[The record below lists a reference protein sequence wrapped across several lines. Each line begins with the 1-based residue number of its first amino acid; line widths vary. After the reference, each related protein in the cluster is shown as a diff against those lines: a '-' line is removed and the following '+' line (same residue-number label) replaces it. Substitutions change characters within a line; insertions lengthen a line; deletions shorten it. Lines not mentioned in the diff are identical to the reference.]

1 MTIRRRL
8 ARSNLVMILI
18 PVAIAAVLLLLGGG
32 LALLLLERVWLPRLG
47 LSFAALHE
55 TGEQLETAFAGAKAL
70 AAIYA
75 GTVILALLATVA
87 FTNFY
92 LTRSLFRHISAPLQ
106 TLVAGVERIRGG
118 NLESPIG
125 YTAEDEFKPA
135 CDAVDAMAA
144 RLKASLDAQSRQ
156 QQRQELI
163 AGMSHDLKSPLTS
176 IRAYTEGLLDGVAK
190 DEAARTRYLQTIYAK
205 ESELEALVNRLFS
218 FAKLDL
224 DEAPADLVPL
234 DIAGTLQSIV
244 DSCDAEALDVRL
256 GELPEGRVLAD
267 RELLTRSIANLL
279 DNSRKYG
286 AGHAIVSAEVTAKD
300 VCISATD
307 NGPGV
312 DPAQLEKIFKNGV
325 ELPLKNREYELLLF
339 LMRHPGQVFS
349 REDLYEMI
357 WGLESMGDNITVAVH
372 IGRIR
377 EKLEDDPASPK
388 LLQTVWG
395 VGYRLRT
402 DAVYTLFENPLS
414 VF

>member
-144 RLKASLDAQSRQ
+144 QLKASLDAQSRQQ

-267 RELLTRSIANLL
+267 RGLLTRSIANLL

-395 VGYRLRT
+395 VGSRLRT
-402 DAVYTLFENPLS
+402 DAV
-414 VF
+414 

>member
-176 IRAYTEGLLDGVAK
+176 IRAYTEGLLDSVAK

-300 VCISATD
+300 VCISVTD

-402 DAVYTLFENPLS
+402 DAV
-414 VF
+414 

>member
-300 VCISATD
+300 VCISVSD

-312 DPAQLEKIFKNGV
+312 DPAQLEKILKNGV

-402 DAVYTLFENPLS
+402 DAV
-414 VF
+414 

>member
-18 PVAIAAVLLLLGGG
+18 PVAISAVLLLGGG
-32 LALLLLERVWLPRLG
+32 LALLLPERVWLPRLG

-118 NLESPIG
+118 DLEGPIG

-190 DEAARTRYLQTIYAK
+190 DEAARTQFKLCLKILYLFFKRVVYF
-205 ESELEALVNRLFS
+205 EA
-218 FAKLDL
+218 
-224 DEAPADLVPL
+224 
-234 DIAGTLQSIV
+234 
-244 DSCDAEALDVRL
+244 
-256 GELPEGRVLAD
+256 
-267 RELLTRSIANLL
+267 
-279 DNSRKYG
+279 
-286 AGHAIVSAEVTAKD
+286 
-300 VCISATD
+300 
-307 NGPGV
+307 
-312 DPAQLEKIFKNGV
+312 
-325 ELPLKNREYELLLF
+325 
-339 LMRHPGQVFS
+339 
-349 REDLYEMI
+349 
-357 WGLESMGDNITVAVH
+357 
-372 IGRIR
+372 
-377 EKLEDDPASPK
+377 
-388 LLQTVWG
+388 
-395 VGYRLRT
+395 
-402 DAVYTLFENPLS
+402 
-414 VF
+414 

>member
-156 QQRQELI
+156 QQQQELI

-300 VCISATD
+300 VCISVTD

-402 DAVYTLFENPLS
+402 DAV
-414 VF
+414 

>member
-106 TLVAGVERIRGG
+106 TLVAGVERIRGS

-144 RLKASLDAQSRQ
+144 RLKASLDAQSRQQ

-205 ESELEALVNRLFS
+205 ESELEAPVNRLFS

-286 AGHAIVSAEVTAKD
+286 AGYAIVSAEVTAKD
-300 VCISATD
+300 VCISVTD

-402 DAVYTLFENPLS
+402 DAV
-414 VF
+414 

>member
-18 PVAIAAVLLLLGGG
+18 PVAIAAVLLPLGGG

-55 TGEQLETAFAGAKAL
+55 TGEQLETAFAGAKAF

-118 NLESPIG
+118 DLESPIG

-190 DEAARTRYLQTIYAK
+190 DEAARTTISK
-205 ESELEALVNRLFS
+205 
-218 FAKLDL
+218 
-224 DEAPADLVPL
+224 
-234 DIAGTLQSIV
+234 
-244 DSCDAEALDVRL
+244 
-256 GELPEGRVLAD
+256 
-267 RELLTRSIANLL
+267 
-279 DNSRKYG
+279 SRFPR
-286 AGHAIVSAEVTAKD
+286 ACS
-300 VCISATD
+300 
-307 NGPGV
+307 
-312 DPAQLEKIFKNGV
+312 
-325 ELPLKNREYELLLF
+325 
-339 LMRHPGQVFS
+339 S
-349 REDLYEMI
+349 R
-357 WGLESMGDNITVAVH
+357 A
-372 IGRIR
+372 
-377 EKLEDDPASPK
+377 
-388 LLQTVWG
+388 
-395 VGYRLRT
+395 
-402 DAVYTLFENPLS
+402 
-414 VF
+414 

>member
-32 LALLLLERVWLPRLG
+32 LALLLLERVGRPRLG

-75 GTVILALLATVA
+75 GTVILAVA

-156 QQRQELI
+156 QQQRQELI

-190 DEAARTRYLQTIYAK
+190 DEAARTTISK
-205 ESELEALVNRLFS
+205 
-218 FAKLDL
+218 
-224 DEAPADLVPL
+224 
-234 DIAGTLQSIV
+234 
-244 DSCDAEALDVRL
+244 
-256 GELPEGRVLAD
+256 
-267 RELLTRSIANLL
+267 
-279 DNSRKYG
+279 SRFPR
-286 AGHAIVSAEVTAKD
+286 ACSSHA
-300 VCISATD
+300 
-307 NGPGV
+307 
-312 DPAQLEKIFKNGV
+312 
-325 ELPLKNREYELLLF
+325 
-339 LMRHPGQVFS
+339 
-349 REDLYEMI
+349 
-357 WGLESMGDNITVAVH
+357 
-372 IGRIR
+372 
-377 EKLEDDPASPK
+377 
-388 LLQTVWG
+388 
-395 VGYRLRT
+395 
-402 DAVYTLFENPLS
+402 
-414 VF
+414 

>member
-75 GTVILALLATVA
+75 GTVILALLAAVA

-118 NLESPIG
+118 DLESPIG

-135 CDAVDAMAA
+135 CDAVDTMAA

-190 DEAARTRYLQTIYAK
+190 DEAARTRYIEKPFSPSVLVARVKAHLAQVERLQPSPSTSAASAK
-205 ESELEALVNRLFS
+205 SSRTTRPARSSCRLS
-218 FAKLDL
+218 
-224 DEAPADLVPL
+224 
-234 DIAGTLQSIV
+234 
-244 DSCDAEALDVRL
+244 
-256 GELPEGRVLAD
+256 
-267 RELLTRSIANLL
+267 
-279 DNSRKYG
+279 G
-286 AGHAIVSAEVTAKD
+286 A
-300 VCISATD
+300 SAT
-307 NGPGV
+307 GC
-312 DPAQLEKIFKNGV
+312 ARTQFKLCLKI
-325 ELPLKNREYELLLF
+325 LYLLF
-339 LMRHPGQVFS
+339 KCVIYP
-349 REDLYEMI
+349 
-357 WGLESMGDNITVAVH
+357 
-372 IGRIR
+372 
-377 EKLEDDPASPK
+377 
-388 LLQTVWG
+388 
-395 VGYRLRT
+395 
-402 DAVYTLFENPLS
+402 
-414 VF
+414 

>member
-8 ARSNLVMILI
+8 AHSNLVMILI

-402 DAVYTLFENPLS
+402 DAV
-414 VF
+414 

>member
-1 MTIRRRL
+1 MTIRRCL

-55 TGEQLETAFAGAKAL
+55 TGEQLETAFAGAKAF

-75 GTVILALLATVA
+75 GTVILAMLATVA

-118 NLESPIG
+118 DLESPIG

-190 DEAARTRYLQTIYAK
+190 DEAARTTISK
-205 ESELEALVNRLFS
+205 
-218 FAKLDL
+218 
-224 DEAPADLVPL
+224 
-234 DIAGTLQSIV
+234 
-244 DSCDAEALDVRL
+244 
-256 GELPEGRVLAD
+256 
-267 RELLTRSIANLL
+267 
-279 DNSRKYG
+279 SRFPR
-286 AGHAIVSAEVTAKD
+286 ACS
-300 VCISATD
+300 
-307 NGPGV
+307 
-312 DPAQLEKIFKNGV
+312 
-325 ELPLKNREYELLLF
+325 
-339 LMRHPGQVFS
+339 S
-349 REDLYEMI
+349 R
-357 WGLESMGDNITVAVH
+357 A
-372 IGRIR
+372 
-377 EKLEDDPASPK
+377 
-388 LLQTVWG
+388 
-395 VGYRLRT
+395 
-402 DAVYTLFENPLS
+402 
-414 VF
+414 

>member
-1 MTIRRRL
+1 MR
-8 ARSNLVMILI
+8 ARLI

-377 EKLEDDPASPK
+377 EKLEADPASPK

-402 DAVYTLFENPLS
+402 DAV
-414 VF
+414 

>member
-18 PVAIAAVLLLLGGG
+18 PVAIAAVLLLLSGG

-55 TGEQLETAFAGAKAL
+55 TGEQLETAFAGAKAF

-75 GTVILALLATVA
+75 GTVILALLVTVA

-118 NLESPIG
+118 DLESPIG

-190 DEAARTRYLQTIYAK
+190 DEAARTQ
-205 ESELEALVNRLFS
+205 F
-218 FAKLDL
+218 KLCL
-224 DEAPADLVPL
+224 
-234 DIAGTLQSIV
+234 
-244 DSCDAEALDVRL
+244 
-256 GELPEGRVLAD
+256 
-267 RELLTRSIANLL
+267 
-279 DNSRKYG
+279 
-286 AGHAIVSAEVTAKD
+286 
-300 VCISATD
+300 
-307 NGPGV
+307 
-312 DPAQLEKIFKNGV
+312 KI
-325 ELPLKNREYELLLF
+325 LYLLF
-339 LMRHPGQVFS
+339 KCV
-349 REDLYEMI
+349 
-357 WGLESMGDNITVAVH
+357 
-372 IGRIR
+372 
-377 EKLEDDPASPK
+377 
-388 LLQTVWG
+388 
-395 VGYRLRT
+395 
-402 DAVYTLFENPLS
+402 VYP
-414 VF
+414 

>member
-18 PVAIAAVLLLLGGG
+18 PVAISAVLLLLGGG

-55 TGEQLETAFAGAKAL
+55 TGEQLETAFAGAKAF

-118 NLESPIG
+118 DLESPIG

-144 RLKASLDAQSRQ
+144 RLKASLEAQSRQ

-190 DEAARTRYLQTIYAK
+190 DEAARTTISK
-205 ESELEALVNRLFS
+205 
-218 FAKLDL
+218 
-224 DEAPADLVPL
+224 
-234 DIAGTLQSIV
+234 
-244 DSCDAEALDVRL
+244 
-256 GELPEGRVLAD
+256 
-267 RELLTRSIANLL
+267 
-279 DNSRKYG
+279 SRFPR
-286 AGHAIVSAEVTAKD
+286 ACS
-300 VCISATD
+300 
-307 NGPGV
+307 
-312 DPAQLEKIFKNGV
+312 
-325 ELPLKNREYELLLF
+325 
-339 LMRHPGQVFS
+339 S
-349 REDLYEMI
+349 R
-357 WGLESMGDNITVAVH
+357 A
-372 IGRIR
+372 
-377 EKLEDDPASPK
+377 
-388 LLQTVWG
+388 
-395 VGYRLRT
+395 
-402 DAVYTLFENPLS
+402 
-414 VF
+414 

>member
-1 MTIRRRL
+1 MTIRRCL

-55 TGEQLETAFAGAKAL
+55 TGEQLETAFAGAKAF

-118 NLESPIG
+118 DLESPIG

-190 DEAARTRYLQTIYAK
+190 DEAARTQFKLCLKILYL
-205 ESELEALVNRLFS
+205 F
-218 FAKLDL
+218 
-224 DEAPADLVPL
+224 
-234 DIAGTLQSIV
+234 
-244 DSCDAEALDVRL
+244 
-256 GELPEGRVLAD
+256 
-267 RELLTRSIANLL
+267 
-279 DNSRKYG
+279 
-286 AGHAIVSAEVTAKD
+286 
-300 VCISATD
+300 
-307 NGPGV
+307 
-312 DPAQLEKIFKNGV
+312 FKCV
-325 ELPLKNREYELLLF
+325 
-339 LMRHPGQVFS
+339 
-349 REDLYEMI
+349 
-357 WGLESMGDNITVAVH
+357 
-372 IGRIR
+372 
-377 EKLEDDPASPK
+377 
-388 LLQTVWG
+388 
-395 VGYRLRT
+395 
-402 DAVYTLFENPLS
+402 VYP
-414 VF
+414 